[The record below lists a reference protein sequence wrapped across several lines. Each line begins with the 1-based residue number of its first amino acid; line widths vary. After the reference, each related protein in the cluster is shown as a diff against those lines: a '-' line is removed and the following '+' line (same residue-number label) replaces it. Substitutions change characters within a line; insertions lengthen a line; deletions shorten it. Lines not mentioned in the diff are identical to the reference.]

1 MPDTPPPRSAVV
13 VAHGFKGFKDWAFFP
28 YLAERLAAAGHAAI
42 TFNFSGSGVVGGS
55 DDHMDLEAFARNTL
69 SAELEELGLIVDL
82 ARQGDLLPR
91 PPRAVGVLGHS
102 RGGGTAILHAG
113 GRGGVDALV
122 TWSAVASFDRWSE
135 ETKQEWR
142 ERGKPHEKKINF
154 FEIHKVR
161 ASGQVQDHV
170 VVECLLEIRV
180 RGGKGA
186 HRWVAGKLEAGIGL
200 EERGPEV
207 GGLEFAEQ
215 REAAHVRAGS
225 VAGQAEHDVDV
236 DLDAVSAEPA
246 RGVDNL

>member
-55 DDHMDLEAFARNTL
+55 DDHMVLEAFARNTL

-142 ERGKPHEKKINF
+142 ERGRIYALNTRTGRQLPLNVGLLHD
-154 FEIHKVR
+154 FERNRDRLDVR
-161 ASGQVQDHV
+161 RWASQVQAPWLMMSWQGV
-170 VVECLLEIRV
+170 SIR
-180 RGGKGA
+180 
-186 HRWVAGKLEAGIGL
+186 L
-200 EERGPEV
+200 
-207 GGLEFAEQ
+207 
-215 REAAHVRAGS
+215 
-225 VAGQAEHDVDV
+225 
-236 DLDAVSAEPA
+236 
-246 RGVDNL
+246 